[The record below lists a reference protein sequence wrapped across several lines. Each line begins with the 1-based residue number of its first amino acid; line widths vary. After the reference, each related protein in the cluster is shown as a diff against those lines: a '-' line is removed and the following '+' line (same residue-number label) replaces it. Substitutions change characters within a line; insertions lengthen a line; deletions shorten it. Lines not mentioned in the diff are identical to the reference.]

1 MAKLTKFQRSQ
12 KAHLRLHNK
21 YQKQM
26 KKWGDKNHRLASYH
40 YCVLCEQDKVGSMIG
55 DKRKRMWYKHYV
67 KDGQVL

>member
-21 YQKQM
+21 YQKMMQ
-26 KKWGDKNHRLASYH
+26 KWGDRNHRLASYH
-40 YCVLCEQDKVGSMIG
+40 YAVLSEQDLIENTLGA
-55 DKRKRMWYKHYV
+55 KRKRMWYKHYV